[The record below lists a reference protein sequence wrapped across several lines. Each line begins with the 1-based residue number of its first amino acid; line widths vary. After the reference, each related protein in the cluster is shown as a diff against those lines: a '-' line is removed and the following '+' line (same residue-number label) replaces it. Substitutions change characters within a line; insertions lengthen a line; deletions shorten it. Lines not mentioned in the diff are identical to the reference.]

1 MSQLRGALG
10 ALVSRPEV
18 TRLVEAARSLASSPA
33 AQAAR
38 ATIARH
44 VKDALQTGAVEVV
57 LDLLRPSRKGDQGG
71 QS

>member
-1 MSQLRGALG
+1 MLKVRGALG
-10 ALVSRPEV
+10 ALVSGPKVSRIV
-18 TRLVEAARSLASSPA
+18 DAARRLASSPA

-38 ATIARH
+38 ATITRH

-57 LDLLRPSRKGDQGG
+57 LDLVRPSHKGDQGG

>member
-1 MSQLRGALG
+1 MSQLKGALG
-10 ALVSRPEV
+10 ALFSRSEV
-18 TRLVEAARSLASSPA
+18 TRLLDAARSLANSPA

-57 LDLLRPSRKGDQGG
+57 LDLLRPTRKGDEGG